1 MPTTTS
7 NYGLY
12 KPVVNDPTDE
22 DVWGDLLNDNM
33 DTIDNAIFN
42 SVPAGA
48 VIDFAGASAPSGWLL
63 CYGQAVSRTTFA
75 ALFTA
80 IGTTYGTGDGST
92 TFNVPDARGRV
103 IAGQDDM
110 GGTSADRLTGL
121 SGGIDGDTLGA
132 VGGSQ
137 SHTLSTTEIP
147 AHSHG
152 VTDPGHAHQQRR
164 DGNLGGGGGGTPDAN
179 YGNLEY
185 GLTSSST
192 TGISIQNTG
201 GGGAHNN
208 VQPTLILN
216 KIIKT

>member
-164 DGNLGGGGGGTPDAN
+164 DDNLGGGGGGTPDAN